1 MYSQCPECLTRFRVT
16 AYALRAAR
24 GTVRCGRCG
33 SAFDALTSLSDA
45 LPTSPDAPAPSVLES
60 LEVLQV
66 LQVREVPAGAAHE
79 PPQPAEYHFTADDLE
94 KVFVDAREWQRQYGP
109 GRELAGNGEAAGDG
123 GEPSELLVD
132 EGQSLEDITLEG
144 ERIEIESFPVE
155 SDADPETTEPAPYH
169 DPDATGRFPV
179 LETPPGT
186 EFPDEE
192 SAEPADLRRDVEAA
206 AAAAP
211 VVVPEGIRAIDPRG
225 DAHDES
231 TDSLPVVRR
240 FGPAWAVGSL
250 VAALVLALQLVHYF
264 RQDLVRQPRFGPVLV
279 EVYARL
285 GLPLAPNWDPRAL
298 QLRQSGGDGP
308 VTTAGRMHVQASI
321 TNRATFVQP
330 MPLLRL
336 QLEDRYG
343 EPVATRDFEPREYLK
358 HPASAST
365 VLAPGASA
373 EADLEIADPGTD
385 AVGYR
390 LDLCL
395 RESATSLR
403 CAQGPG

>member
-16 AYALRAAR
+16 ADALRAAR

-33 SAFDALTSLSDA
+33 SAFDALPSLSDA
-45 LPTSPDAPAPSVLES
+45 LPTTPDAPAPSVLE
-60 LEVLQV
+60 
-66 LQVREVPAGAAHE
+66 VREVPAGAAHE
-79 PPQPAEYHFTADDLE
+79 PPQPTEYHFTADDLE

-109 GRELAGNGEAAGDG
+109 GRELAGSGEAADDG
-123 GEPSELLVD
+123 GEPSELLD
-132 EGQSLEDITLEG
+132 WPSSTRSSEGQSLEDITLEG
-144 ERIEIESFPVE
+144 ERIEIASFPVE

-179 LETPPGT
+179 LEAPPGT

-192 SAEPADLRRDVEAA
+192 SAERADLRQDVEAT
-206 AAAAP
+206 AAP
-211 VVVPEGIRAIDPRG
+211 APLVVPEGIRAIDPRG
-225 DAHDES
+225 DAHDDS
-231 TDSLPVVRR
+231 MDSLPVARR

-264 RQDLVRQPRFGPVLV
+264 RQDLVRQPMFGPALV

-308 VTTAGRMHVQASI
+308 VTIAGRMHVQASI

-343 EPVATRDFEPREYLK
+343 EPVATRDFEPAEYLK

>member
-16 AYALRAAR
+16 ADALRAAR

-33 SAFDALTSLSDA
+33 SAFDALPSLSDT
-45 LPTSPDAPAPSVLES
+45 LPTTPDAPAPSVLE
-60 LEVLQV
+60 VH
-66 LQVREVPAGAAHE
+66 EVPAGAAHE
-79 PPQPAEYHFTADDLE
+79 APHPAEYHFTADDLE

-109 GRELAGNGEAAGDG
+109 GREPAAKGEAAGDG
-123 GEPSELLVD
+123 GAPSELLVD
-132 EGQSLEDITLEG
+132 EAQSLEDITLEG
-144 ERIEIESFPVE
+144 EHIEIDIFTGQSDGDLETIESV
-155 SDADPETTEPAPYH
+155 PYH

-179 LETPPGT
+179 LEAPPGS

-192 SAEPADLRRDVEAA
+192 SEEHGDLPRDVEAA
-206 AAAAP
+206 AAPAP
-211 VVVPEGIRAIDPRG
+211 VVVPEGIRAIDPRR
-225 DAHDES
+225 DAYDES
-231 TDSLPVVRR
+231 ADSLPVARR
-240 FGPAWAVGSL
+240 FGLAWAVGSL
-250 VAALVLALQLVHYF
+250 VAALVLALQLTHYF
-264 RQDLVRQPRFGPVLV
+264 RQDLVRQPRLGPTLV

-308 VTTAGRMHVQASI
+308 ITIAGRMHVQASI

-343 EPVATRDFEPREYLK
+343 EPVATRDFEPGEYLK
-358 HPASAST
+358 HPAAAST